1 MNALLISLA
10 AEIGAPIIEK
20 ILSKKLGE
28 STGGLVSNIIRAIA
42 DHAGASVDDLS
53 DLARDEPELVKS
65 AIAEVE
71 AMAPEMIALY
81 SQELEYQRT
90 AMELDA
96 KGPLWT
102 WAWRP
107 AGMWGLGVLWFWS
120 VIVLH
125 VANAYFK
132 TALPQ
137 PPYDI
142 LMGLS
147 ALYLSLYMGG
157 HTVKAVAGKWLGARK

>member
-1 MNALLISLA
+1 MNSLLIALA
-10 AEIGAPIIEK
+10 AEVGAPLVEK
-20 ILSKKLGE
+20 ILSEKFGDKTGE
-28 STGGLVSNIIRAIA
+28 MAGGIIDVIAKRAGTTPHRLPSVIESDPDLVRSAIEDA
-42 DHAGASVDDLS
+42 ENVA
-53 DLARDEPELVKS
+53 PEL
-65 AIAEVE
+65 
-71 AMAPEMIALY
+71 IALY
-81 SQELEYQRT
+81 SKGLEMQMA
-90 AMELDA
+90 AMEQDA

-125 VANAYFK
+125 VANAWFK
-132 TALPQ
+132 IALPQ
-137 PPYDI
+137 PPYEI

-157 HTVKAVAGKWLGARK
+157 HTVKDVAGKWLVTRK

>member
-28 STGGLVSNIIRAIA
+28 ATGGLVSDVIRTIA
-42 DHAGASVDDLS
+42 DRAGASVDDLP
-53 DLARDEPELVKS
+53 DLARDDPEVVKA

-71 AMAPEMIALY
+71 TLAPEMIALY
-81 SQELEYQRT
+81 SQELEYLLA
-90 AMELDA
+90 AMEQDA

-102 WAWRP
+102 WGWRP

-120 VIVLH
+120 VIVIH

-132 TALPQ
+132 IALPQ

-157 HTVKAVAGKWLGARK
+157 HTVKDVAGKWLGARK

>member
-1 MNALLISLA
+1 MNSLLIALA
-10 AEIGAPIIEK
+10 AEVGAPLVEK
-20 ILSKKLGE
+20 ILSEKFGDK
-28 STGGLVSNIIRAIA
+28 TGSLAGDIIDVIA
-42 DHAGASVDDLS
+42 GNSGSSRDDLPATVKENP
-53 DLARDEPELVKS
+53 DLVKAAIQDAETVAPEL
-65 AIAEVE
+65 
-71 AMAPEMIALY
+71 IALY
-81 SQELEYQRT
+81 SKGLEVQMA
-90 AMELDA
+90 AMEQDA

-125 VANAYFK
+125 IANAWFK
-132 TALPQ
+132 IALPQ

-157 HTVKAVAGKWLGARK
+157 HTVKDVAGKWLGARK

>member
-10 AEIGAPIIEK
+10 VEVGAPIIEK
-20 ILSKKLGE
+20 ILSKKLGDA
-28 STGGLVSNIIRAIA
+28 TGGLVSDVIRTIA
-42 DHAGASVDDLS
+42 ERAGATIDDLP
-53 DLARDEPELVKS
+53 DLARDEPAVVKS

-81 SQELEYQRT
+81 SQELEFQRT

-96 KGPLWT
+96 KGPLWS

-125 VANAYFK
+125 IANAFFK
-132 TALPQ
+132 IALPQ

-142 LMGLS
+142 LMGLT
-147 ALYLSLYMGG
+147 ALYLTLYMGG
-157 HTVKAVAGKWLGARK
+157 HTVKDVAGKWLGARK